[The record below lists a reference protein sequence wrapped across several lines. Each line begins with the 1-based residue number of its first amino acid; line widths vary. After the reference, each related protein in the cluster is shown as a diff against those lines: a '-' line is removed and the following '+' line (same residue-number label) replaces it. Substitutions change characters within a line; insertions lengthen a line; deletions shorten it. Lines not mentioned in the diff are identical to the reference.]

1 MMNNENTM
9 AAGNNQKV
17 TNAFDRAGDKK
28 KKALIGVLIAAFY
41 WIPAILIE
49 LLLSKIDPGLGS
61 SVFFIIMIASSIT
74 AYILTGGLDMVF
86 GIAKKIAL
94 FGWIILPF
102 PMDIITGI
110 ATFFVALLLFAA
122 FPIVFA
128 VIGWLRIHKEI
139 MDMEQSA

>member
-41 WIPAILIE
+41 WIPAMLIDF
-49 LLLSKIDPGLGS
+49 LLSKVSSGLGTN
-61 SVFFIIMIASSIT
+61 VFFIIMIASSIT
-74 AYILTGGLDMVF
+74 AYTLPGGLDMVF
-86 GIAKKIAL
+86 GIAKKIAF

-102 PMDIITGI
+102 PFDIVTGI
-110 ATFFVALLLFAA
+110 ATFLLALFLFAA

-128 VIGWLRIHKEI
+128 VIGWLRIQKETKSSMI
-139 MDMEQSA
+139 